1 MEALKKWKINYLSPS
16 SIATFIEN
24 PAMYVMEKI
33 FNYKFKGSASA
44 SRGTFIEKG
53 VNQILSTDNIDA
65 LLPFKVSK
73 EIVQDFI
80 NECEQ
85 YKYPKEDIDKE
96 LFFIEK
102 AIQVLPAKLKQFGK
116 VVGYQKEVG
125 YDYKG
130 VQLKGYTDFEFSN
143 NDNLLFIDL
152 KTTGKIP
159 KATTRHKIQQY
170 IYSKATNVENRLF
183 YIQVLKTKEP
193 RIEEYKLTE
202 EDEIMIP
209 LLINQAINNIN
220 VLCSL
225 ANTKE
230 DWKRLVTPNPDDW
243 KWNDEDKQKARKEIW
258 GY

>member
-24 PAMYVMEKI
+24 PAMYIMEKI
-33 FNYKFKGSASA
+33 FNYKFKGSAAA
-44 SRGTFIEKG
+44 SRGTFIERG
-53 VNQILSTDNIDA
+53 VNQVLSRDDIDA
-65 LLPFKVSK
+65 TKVSK
-73 EIVQDFI
+73 AIVQDFI

-102 AIQVLPAKLKQFGK
+102 AIQVLPSKLKQFGK
-116 VVGYQKEVG
+116 VVGYQKAVG

-152 KTTGKIP
+152 KTTGKQP

-202 EDEIMIP
+202 EDETIIP

-225 ANTKE
+225 ANNKE

>member
-1 MEALKKWKINYLSPS
+1 MEGLKKWKINYLSPS

-33 FNYKFKGSASA
+33 FNYRFKGNASA
-44 SRGTFIEKG
+44 SRGTFIERG
-53 VNQILSTDNIDA
+53 VNQVLSRDDID
-65 LLPFKVSK
+65 PIKVSK
-73 EIVQDFI
+73 AIVQDFI

-130 VQLKGYTDFEFSN
+130 VHLKGYTDFEFSN

>member
-1 MEALKKWKINYLSPS
+1 MESLKKWKINYLSPS
-16 SIATFIEN
+16 SIATFIDS
-24 PAMYVMEKI
+24 PAMYVMDKI
-33 FNYKFKGSASA
+33 FNYKFKGNASA
-44 SRGTFIEKG
+44 SRGTFIEMG
-53 VNQILSTDNIDA
+53 VNQVLSRDDIDA
-65 LLPFKVSK
+65 TKVSK
-73 EIVQDFI
+73 AIVQDFI

-85 YKYPKEDIDKE
+85 YQYPKEDIDKE

-152 KTTGKIP
+152 KTTGKQP

-193 RIEEYKLTE
+193 KIEEYKLTE

-243 KWNDEDKQKARKEIW
+243 KWNDEDKQKARKDIW

>member
-44 SRGTFIEKG
+44 SRGTFIERG
-53 VNQILSTDNIDA
+53 VNIILSGSSND
-65 LLPFKVSK
+65 PVKVSK
-73 EIVQDFI
+73 SIVQDFI

-130 VQLKGYTDFEFSN
+130 VQLKGYSDFEFSN

-202 EDEIMIP
+202 EDEVMIP
-209 LLINQAINNIN
+209 LLVNQAINNIN

-243 KWNDEDKQKARKEIW
+243 KWNDADKQKARKEIW

>member
-33 FNYKFKGSASA
+33 FNYKFKGSAAA
-44 SRGTFIEKG
+44 SRGTFIERG
-53 VNQILSTDNIDA
+53 VNIILSNSNND
-65 LLPFKVSK
+65 PVEVSK
-73 EIVQDFI
+73 LIVLDFI

-85 YKYPKEDIDKE
+85 YKYPQEDIEKE

-102 AIQVLPAKLKQFGK
+102 AIQVLPNKLKQFGK

-183 YIQVLKTKEP
+183 YIQVLKTKDKKP

-243 KWNDEDKQKARKEIW
+243 KWNDEDKQKARKDIW

>member
-33 FNYKFKGSASA
+33 FNYKFKGSAAA
-44 SRGTFIEKG
+44 SRGTFIERG
-53 VNQILSTDNIDA
+53 VNIILSNSNND
-65 LLPFKVSK
+65 PVEVSK
-73 EIVQDFI
+73 SIVLDFI

-85 YKYPKEDIDKE
+85 YKYPQEDIEKE

-102 AIQVLPAKLKQFGK
+102 AIQVLPNKLKQFGK

-209 LLINQAINNIN
+209 LLVNQAINNIN

>member
-1 MEALKKWKINYLSPS
+1 MESLKKWKINYLSPS

-33 FNYKFKGSASA
+33 FNYKFKGSAAA
-44 SRGTFIEKG
+44 SRGTFIEMG
-53 VNQILSTDNIDA
+53 VNQVLSRDDID
-65 LLPFKVSK
+65 PIKVSK
-73 EIVQDFI
+73 AIVQDFI

-159 KATTRHKIQQY
+159 NATTRHKIQQY

-230 DWKRLVTPNPDDW
+230 DWKRLITPNPDDW
-243 KWNDEDKQKARKEIW
+243 KWNDEDKQKARKEI
-258 GY
+258 

>member
-33 FNYKFKGSASA
+33 FNYKFKGSAAA
-44 SRGTFIEKG
+44 SRGTFIERG
-53 VNQILSTDNIDA
+53 VNQVLSRDDIDSI
-65 LLPFKVSK
+65 KVSK
-73 EIVQDFI
+73 AIVQDFI

-85 YKYPKEDIDKE
+85 YKYPQADIDKE
-96 LFFIEK
+96 LFFLEK
-102 AIQVLPAKLKQFGK
+102 AIQVLPAKLRQFGK

-143 NDNLLFIDL
+143 NDNLIFIDL

-159 KATTRHKIQQY
+159 NATTRHKIQQY

>member
-202 EDEIMIP
+202 EDEVMIP
-209 LLINQAINNIN
+209 LLVNQAINNIN

-243 KWNDEDKQKARKEIW
+243 KWNDADKQKARKEIW

>member
-33 FNYKFKGSASA
+33 FNYKFKGSAAA
-44 SRGTFIEKG
+44 SRGTFIEMG
-53 VNQILSTDNIDA
+53 VNQVLSRDDIDA
-65 LLPFKVSK
+65 TKVSK
-73 EIVQDFI
+73 VIVQDFI

>member
-33 FNYKFKGSASA
+33 FNYRFKSNASA
-44 SRGTFIEKG
+44 SRGTFIEMG
-53 VNQILSTDNIDA
+53 VNQVLSRDDID
-65 LLPFKVSK
+65 PIKVSK
-73 EIVQDFI
+73 AIVQDFI

-143 NDNLLFIDL
+143 IDNLLFIDL

-193 RIEEYKLTE
+193 KIEEYKLTE
-202 EDEIMIP
+202 EDEVMIP

>member
-33 FNYKFKGSASA
+33 FNYKFKGSAAA
-44 SRGTFIEKG
+44 SRGTFIEMG
-53 VNQILSTDNIDA
+53 VNQVLSRDDIDA
-65 LLPFKVSK
+65 TKVSK
-73 EIVQDFI
+73 AIVQDFI

-102 AIQVLPAKLKQFGK
+102 AIQVLPSKLKQFGK

-152 KTTGKIP
+152 KTTGKQP

-193 RIEEYKLTE
+193 KIEEYKLTE